1 MNENWLFL
9 KCCKFIFKKSASPA
23 AGIITYSKVNQ
34 DHVVLPLELFK
45 REKADVQPTKDLYA
59 GMKLLTKRVSRE
71 LIDTWK
77 VPI

>member
-23 AGIITYSKVNQ
+23 AGINTYSKVNQ